1 MNKQK
6 EIIFRNSKLLKESNK
21 TMADIYSVVSSYK
34 DRVFIELPTMTRKVF
49 YTYSQ
54 IDESIKKFALGI
66 RSVISEKGCFI
77 GLHGDNSAEWII
89 AFWAILMSGNKPY
102 LINLKQPKEYTESI
116 LKTLDARCVIKIN
129 SKSEYSVDTIDFL
142 VFADA
147 ESNED
152 NIDFSDFANEF
163 ALSTSGTT
171 LKEKICIY
179 SGEQISEQIINLETI
194 VETNPAIIGTYN
206 GVIKTLA
213 FLPFYHIF
221 GLEAVLLWYS
231 FLGATFVFINELT
244 PENILRIIRNHEV
257 THIFAV
263 PILWHA
269 IEKALRK
276 ELACADEKQRNKFE
290 KISKL
295 CLKLQNAMP
304 KVGTKITSL
313 LFREIRYMLL
323 GESIRFCISGGSYVK
338 ESAVELLNSIGYPL
352 CNGYGMTEIGICS
365 VELGHTPA
373 ERILCSIGKPF
384 DSLEYKVGD
393 DGRLFVK
400 GSSVC
405 KKIIVD
411 KQQQPAFDWFDTGD
425 IVSVKEDG
433 RYFINGRYSD
443 IVFSDNGEN
452 LNPDFAE
459 KAFYIPEAIEL
470 SVLGNEDG
478 SKLLLVIRVPKG
490 IVDDQLER
498 INEAVK
504 KANESL
510 PASYRIH
517 DVRFTNDPLIE
528 TNGIK
533 VSRAY
538 VKKAIKEGKI
548 RFFDPD
554 ENNLSEQIDSDI
566 KRIVREA
573 FAEILDIDVSQISD
587 DANFMNDLGGTSLD
601 YFTLINKLDE
611 RFNLKIDFGSD
622 YDLEAFGYTVNHF
635 ERLIKEMIQ

>member
-1 MNKQK
+1 
-6 EIIFRNSKLLKESNK
+6 
-21 TMADIYSVVSSYK
+21 
-34 DRVFIELPTMTRKVF
+34 MTRKVF

-54 IDESIKKFALGI
+54 IDESIKRFALGI
-66 RSVISEKGCFI
+66 RGVLSEKGRFI

-129 SKSEYSVDTIDFL
+129 SKIEYSVDTIHFSA
-142 VFADA
+142 FADA
-147 ESNED
+147 QCND
-152 NIDFSDFANEF
+152 NKNIDFSEFADEF

-179 SGEQISEQIINLETI
+179 SGEQISDQIINLETI
-194 VETNPAIIGTYN
+194 VETNPDIIGTYN

-231 FLGATFVFINELT
+231 FLGATFVLINEMT

-263 PILWHA
+263 PLLWHA

-276 ELACADEKQRNKFE
+276 ELASVDEKQRNRFE
-290 KISKL
+290 KISRL

-304 KVGTKITSL
+304 KVGAKITSL

-365 VELGHTPA
+365 VELGMTPA

-400 GSSVC
+400 GTSVC
-405 KKIIVD
+405 KKIIID
-411 KQQQPAFDWFDTGD
+411 KQQHTAFDWFDTGD
-425 IVSVKEDG
+425 IVFVNEDG
-433 RYFINGRYSD
+433 RYFIKGRYSD

-459 KAFYIPEAIEL
+459 KAFYIPEAVEL

-478 SKLLLVIRVPKG
+478 SKLMLVIRVPRG
-490 IVDDQLER
+490 IVAEQLER

-504 KANESL
+504 KANASL
-510 PASYRIH
+510 PVSYRVH

-528 TNGIK
+528 SNGIK

-538 VKKAIKEGKI
+538 VKKA
-548 RFFDPD
+548 
-554 ENNLSEQIDSDI
+554 
-566 KRIVREA
+566 
-573 FAEILDIDVSQISD
+573 
-587 DANFMNDLGGTSLD
+587 
-601 YFTLINKLDE
+601 
-611 RFNLKIDFGSD
+611 
-622 YDLEAFGYTVNHF
+622 
-635 ERLIKEMIQ
+635 